1 MQREIE
7 SRRNELGREIPVP
20 TERSVGPSGRERVT
34 RELPGRNGQAYRIST
49 DALKTLAEIGRFRA
63 IHIPD
68 LIQHRYAG
76 NHDGITDLKDLLRQ
90 GLIAW
95 KSVAIDPKEAAVSA
109 VFLTK
114 AGKQLAE
121 SNPLRAGIV
130 PGQQLWSQFVKPRE
144 IRHDAALYRL
154 FQAERGAI
162 ERGGGTVTNVVLDY
176 QIKQRLFPERE
187 RARRTMTPEQFKNY
201 LPDLAE
207 AHGLKMICDTMPIPD
222 LRIEYSAANG
232 EQEKVDLELATKNY
246 HCSHLK
252 DHAEAG
258 FKTYAIAEDHAALSK
273 VWDAHDITGSILSL

>member
-7 SRRNELGREIPVP
+7 LRRDGFARETPSPV
-20 TERSVGPSGRERVT
+20 ERSIGPGSRERVI
-34 RELPGRNGQAYRIST
+34 RELPGRDGKVYQISP

-63 IHIPD
+63 VHIPD

-76 NHDGITDLKDLLRQ
+76 NPSGMADLKHLLRQ
-90 GLIAW
+90 GLIEW
-95 KSVAIDPKEAAVSA
+95 KSVAVDPKEPAVSA
-109 VFLTK
+109 VSLTK

-121 SNPLRAGIV
+121 ANPLRAGIV
-130 PGQQLWSQFVKPRE
+130 PGQQIWSEFVKPRE
-144 IRHDAALYRL
+144 TRHDAALYRL
-154 FQAERGAI
+154 YQAERGII
-162 ERGGGTVTNVVLDY
+162 ERGGGTITNVVLDY
-176 QIKQRLFPERE
+176 QIKQRLFTERE

-207 AHGLKMICDTMPIPD
+207 AHGLKMIGDTMPIPD

-246 HCSHLK
+246 HGSHLQ
-252 DHAEAG
+252 DHAAAG
-258 FKTYAIAEDHAALSK
+258 FKTYALAEDHAALSK